1 MDAAARPTHVG
12 LWVLPLGDALA
23 LAVVTASGFAW
34 HQEVEA
40 VLATRFLATYLPFL
54 AAWLAAA
61 GLLGALHPARAA
73 EARHLW
79 RPAAAM
85 VVAAP
90 VGALL
95 RSAWLGTPPVPV
107 FVVVMGAMSLTG
119 IGLWRLALMAFLR
132 LRRRY

>member
-1 MDAAARPTHVG
+1 
-12 LWVLPLGDALA
+12 
-23 LAVVTASGFAW
+23 
-34 HQEVEA
+34 
-40 VLATRFLATYLPFL
+40 
-54 AAWLAAA
+54 
-61 GLLGALHPARAA
+61 
-73 EARHLW
+73 
-79 RPAAAM
+79 M

-107 FVVVMGAMSLTG
+107 FVVVMGTMSLTG